1 MAIVGEAIAYGAV
14 TIVNAISCGLGA
26 ALGVDLWTKASVELT
41 NEPGVIKGTI
51 LSDSE
56 ESTVLIKKTVS
67 RVLKYLDLEGEYGA
81 YVETQSDIPIA
92 RGLKSS
98 SAAANAIALATFSA
112 LNANIEDLIVVNLG
126 VDAAMDAGVTITG
139 AFDDACA
146 SYFGNIAVTDNRSR
160 KILKRFVAK
169 ENYAVLIHV
178 PPSKAYTADSGVSK
192 MRLMAREVESIHKEA
207 VSGNYWAAMTLNGLV
222 YSTILGYTPS
232 IALDALS
239 AGAIAASLSG
249 TGPAVAAVVP
259 VENSDGVKSVWQR
272 HEGCVVETR
281 INREKAHALT

>member
-112 LNANIEDLIVVNLG
+112 LDVDIEDLTVVNLG

-160 KILKRFVAK
+160 KILKRFVA
-169 ENYAVLIHV
+169 EEDYVVLIHV
-178 PPSKAYTADSGVSK
+178 PPSKAYTADSGVNK

-207 VSGNYWAAMTLNGLV
+207 LSGNYWAAMTLNGLV
-222 YSTILGYTPS
+222 YSTILGYNPS
-232 IALDALS
+232 TAIEALS

-259 VENSDGVKSVWQR
+259 AENSDGIKGVWQR
-272 HEGCVVETR
+272 HEGYVIETR
-281 INREKAHALT
+281 VNREKSHALT